1 MSDSD
6 IKLNFA
12 FPKEVKKTIK
22 VIGVGGGG
30 GNAVSHM
37 YRTGIR
43 DVSFVLCNTDVQA
56 MNKSEV
62 PVKLCLGPKTTKG
75 LGSGNNPAKAK
86 EAALE
91 SEGEI
96 RNMLNDGT
104 EMVFITAGMGGGTGT
119 GAAPVIARIAKEM
132 DILTIGIVTIPFVF
146 EQRPKILQALTGV
159 EEMNRNVDAL
169 LVINNERL
177 YDIYKD
183 LTLRNAFA
191 KVDDIL
197 TVAAKNIAEIITV
210 TGIINVD
217 LADVRTTMKDGGIA
231 LMSEGYGEG
240 QERLDNAIEAAFKS
254 PLLNNSNIFNAKKM
268 LFNISF
274 GTGDSEDDEL
284 TIAEIQAYIT
294 SFMNRF
300 DSEIELIWGAMLDE
314 SLGKKIKF
322 TLLASGF
329 DLTDKEF
336 EASMQ
341 SGSEKERTKEEICRY
356 QEYLIVKYYGN
367 LIDKRPAPTISTL
380 TLEEM
385 ENEVFIKIIAENPTY
400 NRNPSLLENERNKIS
415 LENQRRK
422 NEQSDSRGGQ
432 PIISDFI

>member
-1 MSDSD
+1 MDD

-12 FPKEVKKTIK
+12 FPTDTQKTIK

-37 YRTGIR
+37 YREGIHN
-43 DVSFVLCNTDVQA
+43 VSFVLCNTDVQA

-62 PVKLCLGPKTTKG
+62 PVKLCLGPKTAKG

-86 EAALE
+86 EAATE

-197 TVAAKNIAEIITV
+197 TVAAKNIAEIITH
-210 TGIINVD
+210 TGIVNVD
-217 LADVRTTMKDGGIA
+217 LADVRTTMKNGGIA

-240 QERLDNAIEAAFKS
+240 EGRLEKAIEAAFMS
-254 PLLNNSNIFNAKKM
+254 PLLNNSNIFSAKKL

-274 GTGDSEDDEL
+274 SEGDDGKDEL
-284 TIAEIQAYIT
+284 AIAEVQAYIT

-300 DSEIELIWGAMLDE
+300 DSEIELIWGAMLDD

-322 TLLASGF
+322 MLLASGF
-329 DLTDKEF
+329 DLTDDDF
-336 EASMQ
+336 EDSMQ
-341 SGSEKERTKEEICRY
+341 SGDEKERTKEEIRRY
-356 QEYLIVKYYGN
+356 QEYLIRKYYGDM
-367 LIDKRPAPTISTL
+367 IHRRPAPVISIL

-385 ENEVFIKIIAENPTY
+385 ENESLVKIMEENPTY
-400 NRNPSLLENERNKIS
+400 KRNPSLLENVRSKIS
-415 LENQRRK
+415 LENRK
-422 NEQSDSRGGQ
+422 QDNEQPSPEGGRRM
-432 PIISDFI
+432 ISDF